1 MRVSEVMSRRVV
13 RIDPEATVT
22 EAALKMKLLDA
33 GMLPVCQGSRLVGI
47 ITDRDITTRAI
58 ARGANPSS
66 THVREVMTTEVVTCS
81 NDCLVNN
88 AAGLMQDRQ
97 IRRLVVV
104 DGEHQLAGVV
114 SLGDLAVEGGDDE
127 LTGQTLEA
135 ISQPDHST

>member
-47 ITDRDITTRAI
+47 ITDRDITTRVA
-58 ARGANPSS
+58 ARGADPTS
-66 THVREVMTTEVVTCS
+66 TRVREVMSADVVTCTD
-81 NDCLVNN
+81 DCLVNN
-88 AAGLMQDRQ
+88 AAALMQDRQ
-97 IRRLVVV
+97 IRRLIVV
-104 DGEHQLAGVV
+104 DGEHHLVGVV

-127 LTGQTLEA
+127 LMGQTLEA
-135 ISQPDHST
+135 ISQPEHSP